1 MIAEVV
7 ISDYWADRIE
17 LLFMFGCGVA
27 LGVLFRMLWESGK

>member
-17 LLFMFGCGVA
+17 LLFMFAAGLT
-27 LGVLFRMLWESGK
+27 LGVFLRMAWEKDR